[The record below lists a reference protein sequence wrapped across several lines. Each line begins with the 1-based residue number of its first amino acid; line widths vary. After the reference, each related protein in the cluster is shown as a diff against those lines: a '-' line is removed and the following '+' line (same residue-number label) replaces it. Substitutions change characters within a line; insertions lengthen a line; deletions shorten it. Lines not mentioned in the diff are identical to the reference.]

1 MPTPSRL
8 NEIAQNLETDPN
20 ITRIKKVLLCAY
32 SGKWEND
39 SHVLDSINLNVLLQN
54 IYQKHPQFEPL
65 KIILNNI
72 LSRLNKKNEYNL
84 VLERIEAQISQFYIQ
99 SDVEEI
105 PELNQ
110 LSITASETIKISP
123 EELNSLSSAYFSQGV
138 PAHQIRNI
146 SNLFDVRFKIMQH
159 TNPLR
164 AKLVIFSSLEREFN
178 YREEDWSQLKN
189 QSLDDLLHELLQT
202 FPNVDRLKSHLY
214 KMAEYLED
222 TDENIQAVTVILDA
236 LNPYYETKA
245 KSRSDSGL
253 NHPPGNTTPPRSSIL
268 QQHFLTDNAIDIN
281 ESETVHLLSPNPPN
295 LGLGLP
301 KTQHFT
307 TISESS
313 FSDFTSATAFS
324 NIDIPPTD
332 SGEMSDDLRKK
343 LILEQEVEQIVGN
356 SVADTLVPLT
366 TILKHLELAL
376 NQQLKNH
383 PPEIQLE
390 IKYKSLRRFIHVLQ
404 AKVGDLAGVIHQSEV
419 EEQQRLSQHKTTIA
433 VEEEDPE
440 QLEPRL
446 THGQLLE
453 LAKQGHA
460 KAIATVISQSLK
472 PKGIN
477 TLTKSK
483 EGCLHI
489 ILESDQVPN
498 QASMSQFIRQKLLDL
513 NIQLI
518 QKVKVYARTP
528 GSKSM
533 AWVQEFTYT
542 GTQR

>member
-39 SHVLDSINLNVLLQN
+39 SHILDSINLTILLQN
-54 IYQKHPQFEPL
+54 IFQKHPQIEPL

-84 VLERIEAQISQFYIQ
+84 VLNTIENQISQLYVQ
-99 SDVEEI
+99 SNPRELS
-105 PELNQ
+105 ELNQ
-110 LSITASETIKISP
+110 VSITASETIKISP
-123 EELNSLSSAYFSQGV
+123 EELNSLSSAYASQGV
-138 PAHQIRNI
+138 PVNQIRHI

-202 FPNVDRLKSHLY
+202 FPNLERLKSHLY

-222 TDENIQAVTVILDA
+222 TDENIQVVTVILDA
-236 LNPYYETKA
+236 LTPYYEPKN
-245 KSRSDSGL
+245 KSSWDSGS
-253 NHPPGNTTPPRSSIL
+253 NVPPANTSVPRSSIL
-268 QQHFLTDNAIDIN
+268 QQHFLTNPAIDIN
-281 ESETVHLLSPNPPN
+281 ESETVHLSTPNSPQ

-301 KTQHFT
+301 NTQHF

-332 SGEMSDDLRKK
+332 SVEMSAELRKK
-343 LILEQEVEQIVGN
+343 LILEQEVEQIVGY

-376 NQQLKNH
+376 NEQLKSH

-404 AKVGDLAGVIHQSEV
+404 GKVGDLAAVIHQSEV
-419 EEQQRLSQHKTTIA
+419 EEQQRLSQNKTTIVA
-433 VEEEDPE
+433 GGEDPE
-440 QLEPRL
+440 HLEPRL
-446 THGQLLE
+446 SQAQLLE

-472 PKGIN
+472 PQGIN
-477 TLTKSK
+477 TLAKSK

-498 QASMSQFIRQKLLDL
+498 QASMSQFVYQKLLDL
-513 NIQLI
+513 KIQSI

-528 GSKSM
+528 NSKSM

-542 GTQR
+542 GTHR

>member
-20 ITRIKKVLLCAY
+20 STRIKKVLLCAY

-39 SHVLDSINLNVLLQN
+39 SHILDSINLTILLQN
-54 IYQKHPQFEPL
+54 IFQKHPQIEPL

-84 VLERIEAQISQFYIQ
+84 VLNTIENQISQLYVQ
-99 SDVEEI
+99 SNPRDFAQ
-105 PELNQ
+105 LNQ
-110 LSITASETIKISP
+110 VSITASETLKISP
-123 EELNSLSSAYFSQGV
+123 EELNSLSSAYASQGV
-138 PAHQIRNI
+138 PVNQIRQI

-202 FPNVDRLKSHLY
+202 FPNIERLKSHLY

-222 TDENIQAVTVILDA
+222 TDENIQVVTVILDA
-236 LNPYYETKA
+236 LTPYYEPKN
-245 KSRSDSGL
+245 KSSWDGGSNG
-253 NHPPGNTTPPRSSIL
+253 PPANTSVPRSSIL
-268 QQHFLTDNAIDIN
+268 QQHFLTNHAIDIN
-281 ESETVHLLSPNPPN
+281 ESETVQLSTPNSPQ
-295 LGLGLP
+295 LGLGSP
-301 KTQHFT
+301 NTQHF

-332 SGEMSDDLRKK
+332 SVEMSAELRKK
-343 LILEQEVEQIVGN
+343 LILEQEVEQIVGY

-376 NQQLKNH
+376 NEQLKSH

-404 AKVGDLAGVIHQSEV
+404 GKVGDLAAVIHQSEV
-419 EEQQRLSQHKTTIA
+419 EEQQRLSQNKTIIVA
-433 VEEEDPE
+433 GGEDPE
-440 QLEPRL
+440 HLEPRL
-446 THGQLLE
+446 SQAQLLE

-472 PKGIN
+472 PQGIN
-477 TLTKSK
+477 TLAKSK

-498 QASMSQFIRQKLLDL
+498 QASMSQFVYQKLLDL
-513 NIQLI
+513 KIQSI

-528 GSKSM
+528 NSKSM

-542 GTQR
+542 GTHR

>member
-39 SHVLDSINLNVLLQN
+39 SHILDSINLDSLLQN

-72 LSRLNKKNEYNL
+72 LSRLNKKNEYHLILNT
-84 VLERIEAQISQFYIQ
+84 IEAHISQLYLQ
-99 SDVEEI
+99 PVSVELLE
-105 PELNQ
+105 
-110 LSITASETIKISP
+110 SETVKISP
-123 EELNSLSSAYFSQGV
+123 EELNSLSSTYASQGV

-146 SNLFDVRFKIMQH
+146 SNLFDVRFRIMQH

-202 FPNVDRLKSHLY
+202 FPNLEKLKSHLY

-222 TDENIQAVTVILDA
+222 TDENIQVVTVILEA
-236 LNPYYETKA
+236 LTPYYEPKTKSYA
-245 KSRSDSGL
+245 DSGF
-253 NHPPGNTTPPRSSIL
+253 NQPPGYTLASGSSVL
-268 QQHFLTDNAIDIN
+268 QRHFLTNNPIDIN
-281 ESETVHLLSPNPPN
+281 ESETVHLLSPNSPPS
-295 LGLGLP
+295 GLGLP
-301 KTQHFT
+301 KAQHFT
-307 TISESS
+307 TIGESS

-332 SGEMSDDLRKK
+332 SEEISADLRKK
-343 LILEQEVEQIVGN
+343 LILEQEVEQIVGH

-376 NQQLKNH
+376 NEQLKSH

-390 IKYKSLRRFIHVLQ
+390 IKYKSLRRFLHVLQ
-404 AKVGDLAGVIHQSEV
+404 GKVGDLAAVIHQSEV
-419 EEQQRLSQHKTTIA
+419 EEQQRLSQHQVSMVIEG
-433 VEEEDPE
+433 EEPDP
-440 QLEPRL
+440 LEPRL
-446 THGQLLE
+446 TQPQLLG

-460 KAIATVISQSLK
+460 KAIATLMSQFLK

-477 TLTKSK
+477 ALAKSK

-489 ILESDQVPN
+489 ILESDQVAN
-498 QASMSQFIRQKLLDL
+498 QASMSPFVHQKLLDL
-513 NIQLI
+513 NIESI
-518 QKVKVYARTP
+518 QKVKLYARTP

-542 GTQR
+542 GTHR